1 MQGGNVERN
10 SVEDVEIG
18 RNKYFHVIHFVGRQR

>member
-18 RNKYFHVIHFVGRQR
+18 RIKYFGVIHFRR